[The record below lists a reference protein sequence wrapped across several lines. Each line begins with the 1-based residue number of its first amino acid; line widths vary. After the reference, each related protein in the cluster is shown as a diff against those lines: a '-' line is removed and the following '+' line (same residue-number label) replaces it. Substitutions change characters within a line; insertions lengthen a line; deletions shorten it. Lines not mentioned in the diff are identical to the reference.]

1 MNKLGSEFLK
11 EFDQYERPVL
21 FGATFRQV
29 VLIFGV
35 VIGVG
40 IAFAI
45 SLLGQS
51 KNMMLVTG
59 VILAFPV
66 AFPFILY
73 GIQKDEDLR
82 ERVMFTLK
90 VQKRSYQT
98 DFQKGDDFTKDDFK
112 NWTKVKEIDEG

>member
-59 VILAFPV
+59 VILALPV

-112 NWTKVKEIDEG
+112 NWTKVNEIDEG

>member
-35 VIGVG
+35 VIAIGV
-40 IAFAI
+40 AFAI

-51 KNMMLVTG
+51 KNVMLIAG

-73 GIQKDEDLR
+73 GIKGDEALR

-112 NWTKVKEIDEG
+112 NWTKVNEIDEG

>member
-35 VIGVG
+35 VIAVGV
-40 IAFAI
+40 AFAI

-51 KNMMLVTG
+51 KNLVLIAG

-73 GIQKDEDLR
+73 GIKGDEALR

-112 NWTKVKEIDEG
+112 NWTKVNEIDEG

>member
-45 SLLGQS
+45 LSLGQS
-51 KNMMLVTG
+51 KNVMLITG
-59 VILAFPV
+59 VILALPV

-73 GIQKDEDLR
+73 GIKKDEDLK
-82 ERVMFTLK
+82 EYVMFKLK

-112 NWTKVKEIDEG
+112 NWTKVNEIDKG

>member
-11 EFDQYERPVL
+11 DFDQYERPVF

-35 VIGVG
+35 VIAVGV
-40 IAFAI
+40 AFAI

-51 KNMMLVTG
+51 KNLMLIAG

-73 GIQKDEDLR
+73 GIKGDEALR

-112 NWTKVKEIDEG
+112 NWTKVNEIDEG

>member
-35 VIGVG
+35 VIAVGV
-40 IAFAI
+40 AFAI

-51 KNMMLVTG
+51 KNLMLIAG

-73 GIQKDEDLR
+73 GIKGDEALR

-112 NWTKVKEIDEG
+112 NWTKVNEINEG

>member
-11 EFDQYERPVL
+11 EFDQYERPVF

-51 KNMMLVTG
+51 KNLMLIAG

-73 GIQKDEDLR
+73 GIKGDEALR

-112 NWTKVKEIDEG
+112 NWTKVNEINEG

>member
-11 EFDQYERPVL
+11 EFDNYERPVL

-29 VLIFGV
+29 VLILGV

-45 SLLGQS
+45 LSLGQS
-51 KNMMLVTG
+51 KNVMLITG
-59 VILAFPV
+59 VILALPV

-73 GIQKDEDLR
+73 GIKKDEDLK
-82 ERVMFTLK
+82 EYVMFKLK

-112 NWTKVKEIDEG
+112 NWKKIKEINEG

>member
-11 EFDQYERPVL
+11 EFDQYERPVF

-29 VLIFGV
+29 VFVFGV
-35 VIGVG
+35 VIAVGV
-40 IAFAI
+40 AFAI

-51 KNMMLVTG
+51 KNLMLIAG

-73 GIQKDEDLR
+73 GIKGDEALR

-90 VQKRSYQT
+90 IQKRSYQT

-112 NWTKVKEIDEG
+112 NWTKVNEIDEG